1 MHKNLHVLIL
11 KETFFKVFFFFTFT
25 HLSDDTVSLVLP
37 FSND

>member
-1 MHKNLHVLIL
+1 MHKNLHVPIL
-11 KETFFKVFFFFTFT
+11 KETFFKVFFFTFT